1 MINIKASKK
10 IAQSQLNKLKRSGRE
25 YRKEELYQDTLKLQ
39 REVNARLKSL
49 SRHHKKGTWASKILV
64 NKLDKETIKALDT
77 KGRVNIKPTMN
88 ITKLSNINKTLRNF
102 LSSKTSTH
110 AGIKEQTK
118 ATLKGIK
125 KKLDVDD
132 EEAELLYSMFGDES
146 MNWLIAQVGASEAWA
161 TVMEAK
167 EANDSQDD
175 FIMRLQSLGINSP
188 DEEIRMRAISIY
200 NQYVI
205 K

>member
-10 IAQSQLNKLKRSGRE
+10 IARSQLNRLKRSDRE
-25 YRKEELYQDTLKLQ
+25 YRKEELYKDTLKLQ
-39 REVNARLKSL
+39 QEVNARLKSL

-77 KGRVNIKPTMN
+77 KGRVNIKKTMN

-102 LSSKTSTH
+102 LGSTTSTH
-110 AGIKEQTK
+110 AGINKQK
-118 ATLKGIK
+118 RATLGGIK
-125 KKLDVDD
+125 KKLEVND
-132 EEAELLYSMFGDES
+132 EEAEFLYSMFGNDS
-146 MNWLIAQVGASEAWA
+146 MEWLIDQVGASEAWA
-161 TVMEAK
+161 TVLEAK
-167 EANDSQDD
+167 KADDTEDD

-188 DEEIRMRAISIY
+188 DEEIRYRAISIY
-200 NQYVI
+200 NQFVI

>member
-10 IAQSQLNKLKRSGRE
+10 IARSQLNRLKRSDRE
-25 YRKEELYQDTLKLQ
+25 YRKEELYKDTLKLQ
-39 REVNARLKSL
+39 QEVNARLKSL

-88 ITKLSNINKTLRNF
+88 ITKLSNINKTLKNF

-110 AGIKEQTK
+110 AGINAQKK
-118 ATLKGIK
+118 ATLGGIS
-125 KKLDVDD
+125 KKLEVDD
-132 EEAELLYSMFGDES
+132 ETAEFLYNMFGNDS
-146 MNWLIAQVGASEAWA
+146 MEWLIDQVGTSEAWA
-161 TVMEAK
+161 TILEAK
-167 EANDSQDD
+167 KADDSEDD

-188 DEEIRMRAISIY
+188 DEEIRYRAISIY